1 MSFCEKTPHLDKHKL
16 YADQYGKSTTYWGL
30 GIENEVYLECSQRAR
45 FSVADFLSKHR
56 DERYSVNYFSNYK
69 PDFLKMAMTK
79 MAGLLMEKSVKSDLS
94 GAWVDLPIL
103 LKSHSFTK
111 TDPFGEPQ
119 TMYTK
124 AAEPNPQFSGKTLI
138 DCLADIDPAYFRDQ
152 ADVAWMFDG
161 DTIEFP
167 TRRFYKVTLD
177 QVVRE
182 LFDSRRQF
190 EERLNAALT
199 KGGLLQSHGPIRIM
213 QQNYPFATY
222 LTNPDNVAM
231 FNNGTLHYNM
241 TLPTKLD
248 AAGNICDRAAF
259 VRDHQRA
266 IRAIQWVEPL
276 MIAVYGS
283 PDPFTDERL
292 PFALREAFSAA
303 SQRCAISRYIGIG
316 TYDTETMT
324 PGKILTRP
332 VADLACAKQ
341 DVWWY
346 REFYGSNGYV
356 ALDELGLDVNFN
368 KHYHHGIEVRFLD
381 HIVDENDIRQS
392 FEFLIFLMD
401 FVLDKADREIENP
414 ATSTVWNRLVARVM
428 KQGPRCQL
436 YANELVYFSNMFGLY
451 AGFRSAQI
459 LDVYRELA
467 DHLRSRYSPPMMA
480 GPFSALALGKMAAA
494 DPINV
499 NEAIEPKGD
508 VLYNPVLELL
518 TDPIPDPLQDPILD
532 LLRHSVVEDPSRMD
546 PALKILGGEPVDGV
560 MMQFLQD
567 PVLDRLQGP
576 NAFQALYANTDDDML
591 EFLQNHLA
599 IDAADGPV
607 ENLSIDS
614 ILLDV
619 DPEFVQNL
627 PMDQTDVLLNP
638 AIDVVVEPL
647 IEDMGP
653 DVQNPSLDDLFPG
666 PDPSMDPREPFPD
679 PMYLISNLGH
689 SQYSKVSTVDH
700 EEGAGPFSVPL
711 SVPLPDPL
719 HVPFPDPLH
728 VPSTPFVSWRT
739 RFINSFLRLF
749 GCTMREHPHSPQNIR
764 SM

>member
-1 MSFCEKTPHLDKHKL
+1 MSLCEKTPHLDKHKI

-45 FSVADFLSKHR
+45 FSLVDFLSKHR
-56 DERYSVNYFSNYK
+56 DERYSVNYFANYK

-79 MAGLLMEKSVKSDLS
+79 MAGLLTNKYIKSDKSDLS
-94 GAWVDLPIL
+94 GAWIDLPIL

-111 TDPFGEPQ
+111 TDPFGQPQ

-138 DCLADIDPAYFRDQ
+138 EALADIDPAYFRDQ
-152 ADVAWMFDG
+152 ADVTWMFDG

-177 QVVRE
+177 QVIRE
-182 LFDSRRQF
+182 LFDNRRQF
-190 EERLNAALT
+190 EERLQSALS
-199 KGGLLQSHGPIRIM
+199 KGGWLQSYGPIRIM
-213 QQNYPFATY
+213 QQNHPFATY

-231 FNNGTLHYNM
+231 FNNGTLHYNL

-276 MIAVYGS
+276 MVAVYGS

-292 PFALREAFSAA
+292 PFALRETFSAA

-356 ALDELGLDVNFN
+356 ALNEVGLDVNFN

-381 HIVDENDIRQS
+381 HIVDENDMRQS

-401 FVLDKADREIENP
+401 FVLDKSDREIENP
-414 ATSTVWNRLVARVM
+414 ATSTLWNRLVARVM
-428 KQGPRCQL
+428 KQGARCQL

-459 LDVYRELA
+459 LDVYSELA
-467 DHLRSRYSPPMMA
+467 EHLRSRYSPPMMA
-480 GPFSALALGKMAAA
+480 GPFSALALGKMAV
-494 DPINV
+494 DIID
-499 NEAIEPKGD
+499 EAEPKGD
-508 VLYNPVLELL
+508 VLYNPILELL

-546 PALKILGGEPVDGV
+546 PALKILGGEPVDSV
-560 MMQFLQD
+560 MMEFLQD

-599 IDAADGPV
+599 IEADRPIK
-607 ENLSIDS
+607 NPTIDS

-619 DPEFVQNL
+619 DPEVVQNL
-627 PMDQTDVLLNP
+627 PMENVETDVLLNP
-638 AIDVVVEPL
+638 ALGSVVEPL
-647 IEDMGP
+647 IDDVGP
-653 DVQNPSLDDLFPG
+653 DVQNPSLEDLFPG

-679 PMYLISNLGH
+679 PMYLVSNLGH
-689 SQYSKVSTVDH
+689 SQYSKVSTVDPD
-700 EEGAGPFSVPL
+700 PFS
-711 SVPLPDPL
+711 
-719 HVPFPDPLH
+719 VPFPDPLP
-728 VPSTPFVSWRT
+728 VPSTPFASWRT